1 MSDYRAMFDRDYIG
15 AWDLKGRD
23 VTVTIASVKA
33 GELVGEKGR
42 KAKKPIIRFERTD
55 KAFAANKTNCKT
67 IAAMYGND
75 TRKWVG
81 RRITMY
87 ATETE
92 FGGNTVECIR
102 VRPQV
107 PADANSSVGGKQSKN
122 GAEPAAAP
130 ESTLHDEDGVVPDAL
145 NPDPEQESPPHD

>member
-1 MSDYRAMFDRDYIG
+1 MSDYRGMFDRDYIG

-42 KAKKPIIRFERTD
+42 KTKKPIIRFERTD
-55 KAFAANKTNCKT
+55 KGFATNKTNCKI
-67 IAAMYGND
+67 IAGLYGND

-81 RRITMY
+81 RKITIF
-87 ATETE
+87 ATTTE
-92 FGGNTVECIR
+92 FGGVTVECIR

-107 PADANSSVGGKQSKN
+107 PADVKPGKGG
-122 GAEPAAAP
+122 EPAGLPAP
-130 ESTLHDEDGVVPDAL
+130 IAHDEDGVVNDALSPEPDPQHESKPDA
-145 NPDPEQESPPHD
+145 